1 MRIIKEL
8 FLFGL
13 VGVLGFA
20 VDTMVLYALIE
31 SMGPFYARLFSFVAA
46 VFATWLAN
54 RNLTF
59 REKKS
64 NLTKP
69 AEFAAYFG
77 LMLLGGAVNY
87 GTYAWLIIKVPSI
100 LLNPIIG
107 VAAGSIAGLCINFA
121 TSRMIIFRV
130 RHSSESKS

>member
-1 MRIIKEL
+1 MRILKEVL
-8 FLFGL
+8 LFGL

-20 VDTMVLYALIE
+20 VDTLVLYALIE
-31 SMGPFYARLFSFVAA
+31 GMGPFYARLFSFIAA

-64 NLTKP
+64 NFTKS
-69 AEFAAYFG
+69 AEFAAYFI

-87 GTYAWLIIKVPSI
+87 GTYAWLVIRYPLV
-100 LLNPIIG
+100 LANPVIG
-107 VAAGSIAGLCINFA
+107 VAVGSIAGMCVNFL
-121 TSRMIIFRV
+121 TSRLLIFRNQ
-130 RHSSESKS
+130 HAGESRL